1 MADHIVLEG
10 VTHRFFKNKRYFT
23 VCENISFSV
32 PKGGF
37 VSLIGPSGCGKT
49 TLLNIVSNLI
59 EPSHGMVQIDGQR
72 ASVAKKQKKFGFVF
86 QDAVLLDWRN
96 ALDNIALILEIN
108 RVERAERAKIALELI
123 ELIGLK
129 GFEKHYPDELSGG
142 MKQRIAIARAL
153 SYNPDILLMD
163 EPFGALDLITR
174 DRMGAELLRIWS
186 ERQKTVLFVTHSI
199 EESIFLSDFIV
210 VLSAAPARIVDFIEI
225 DLGRPRSAEVKDSS
239 RFREYARRLRKTLEG
254 MQANV

>member
-1 MADHIVLEG
+1 MAAHIVVEG
-10 VTHRFFKNKRYFT
+10 VTHKFIKNKRYFT
-23 VCENISFSV
+23 VCEDVSFSV
-32 PKGGF
+32 PRGGF

-59 EPSHGMVQIDGQR
+59 QPWQGRVQIDGKS
-72 ASVAKKQKKFGFVF
+72 ASLAKKHKKFGFVF

-96 ALDNIALILEIN
+96 ALDNVALILEIN
-108 RVERAERAKIALELI
+108 RVEKAERARIALELI

-142 MKQRIAIARAL
+142 MKQRLAIARAL
-153 SYNPDILLMD
+153 SFNPDILLMD

-199 EESIFLSDFIV
+199 EESIFLSDSV
-210 VLSAAPARIVDFIEI
+210 VVFSHAPARIVDIIQIE
-225 DLGRPRSAEVKDSS
+225 LGRPRSTEMKDSPQ
-239 RFREYARRLRKTLEG
+239 FRDYARRLRRLLEEMHENG
-254 MQANV
+254 